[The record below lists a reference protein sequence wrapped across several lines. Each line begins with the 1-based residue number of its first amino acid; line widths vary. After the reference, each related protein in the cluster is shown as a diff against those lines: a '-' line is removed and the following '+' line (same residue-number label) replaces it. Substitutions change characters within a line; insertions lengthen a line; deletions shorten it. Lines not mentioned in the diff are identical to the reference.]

1 MTTLVRPLR
10 LEDEPAWRRLWA
22 GYLAFYRT
30 TLPDEATDALFR
42 RLIRGEPHF
51 GLIAER
57 DGESIG
63 IVHCLP
69 HASTWSLEGYCY
81 LEDLFVD
88 PEARGTGAGRALIE
102 AVYAEADKRGL
113 SRVYWHT
120 QENNARARR
129 LYDTVARLSD
139 FVQYRR

>member
-1 MTTLVRPLR
+1 MTVQVRPLR
-10 LEDEPAWRRLWA
+10 LQDEPAWRRLWA
-22 GYLAFYRT
+22 GYLAFYGAD
-30 TLPDEATDALFR
+30 LPDEVTDALFS

-51 GLIAER
+51 ALVAER
-57 DGESIG
+57 DGEIIG

-88 PEARGTGAGRALIE
+88 PEARGTGAGRGLIE
-102 AVYAEADKRGL
+102 AVYAEADRRGL
-113 SRVYWHT
+113 GRVYWHT
-120 QENNARARR
+120 QEGNHRARR
-129 LYDTVARLSD
+129 LYDTVATLSD